1 MPVRQL
7 VLFLV
12 FSCLALAASAQGLEP
27 FSATYSASYNG
38 IKVEA
43 RRELSGAGDNW
54 RLDFRADSFLA
65 DIREHSRFSLADA
78 SITPRHYE
86 YRRTG
91 LGRNR
96 HTSLNFE
103 NGRVVNV
110 SKPDRTLENVP
121 KDIHDKISYQLQL
134 ALDVAAGKEDL
145 VYQVADGKRVR
156 TYRFAV
162 AGTEKLQ
169 TPLGPVDT
177 VKVERVREEGADRT
191 TYIWFAPE
199 WNHALVKLMQ
209 EEDGET
215 YQISLTKFSTHR
227 DSSRQQ

>member
-1 MPVRQL
+1 M
-7 VLFLV
+7 
-12 FSCLALAASAQGLEP
+12 EP

-38 IKVEA
+38 IKVKAE
-43 RRELSGAGDNW
+43 RKLSGNGDDW

-65 DIREHSRFSLADA
+65 DIREHSRFSLSD
-78 SITPRHYE
+78 SRITPRHYE
-86 YRRTG
+86 YHRTG

-96 HTSLNFE
+96 HTALNFE
-103 NGRVVNV
+103 DGRVVNI
-110 SKPDRTLENVP
+110 SEPDRTLENP
-121 KDIHDKISYQLQL
+121 PGAIHDKISYQLQL

-162 AGTEKLQ
+162 TGTETLQ

-177 VKVERVREEGADRT
+177 VKVERVREEGADRS
-191 TYIWFAPE
+191 TYIWFAPT

-209 EEDGET
+209 EENGET
-215 YQISLTKFSTHR
+215 YQISLTKFSTPG
-227 DSSRQQ
+227 DSSRQD